1 LVRFLFTLG
10 GVKKIPYSLKTK
22 GTFTPHSMLV
32 SGLHEVLVVVY
43 FLPELGGE
51 GDLGLHEVLVVVHF
65 LPELGGEGDLWP
77 P

>member
-1 LVRFLFTLG
+1 
-10 GVKKIPYSLKTK
+10 
-22 GTFTPHSMLV
+22 MLV

>member
-1 LVRFLFTLG
+1 
-10 GVKKIPYSLKTK
+10 
-22 GTFTPHSMLV
+22 
-32 SGLHEVLVVVY
+32 VY